1 MLSNN
6 FASACVLLGFP
17 LRRGEIISFWNEG
30 KEAWFARRWFV
41 SMWGCWDA
49 LFTILCC
56 AHCLVSSEYWSGGSF
71 WTVIIV
77 MDAEVRLLLLFLFV
91 DELEI
96 IFLCLKSFCLL
107 DQSRANAERRSR
119 TTELRGFKW
128 FSSRSRAFW
137 ERPSLFYN
145 FACGESSWVPDL
157 LKVQV
162 VLHME
167 FLFKIFS
174 CLLYIIYWST

>member
-1 MLSNN
+1 MRER
-6 FASACVLLGFP
+6 
-17 LRRGEIISFWNEG
+17 RRGLPVGGLSLCEG
-30 KEAWFARRWFV
+30 VGMHCSRYYVVHNAWFPRSTGAAVVFGQWL
-41 SMWGCWDA
+41 SSWMWRYV
-49 LFTILCC
+49 CC
-56 AHCLVSSEYWSGGSF
+56 CCF
-71 WTVIIV
+71 C
-77 MDAEVRLLLLFLFV
+77 FV

-96 IFLCLKSFCLL
+96 IFLWLKSLNIA
-107 DQSRANAERRSR
+107 RANAERRSR